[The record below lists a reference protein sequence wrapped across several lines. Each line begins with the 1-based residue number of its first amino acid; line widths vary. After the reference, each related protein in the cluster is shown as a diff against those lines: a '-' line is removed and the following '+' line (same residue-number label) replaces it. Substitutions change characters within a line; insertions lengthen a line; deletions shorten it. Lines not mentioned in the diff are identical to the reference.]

1 MNLNKTLYQIEWTP
15 FFEYFVEKQSSSFP
29 QSFDLSGLFYFADW
43 RQAQQNSQ
51 NAERLILRKIVIR
64 TRFSH
69 QNLRI
74 IRKNFLAVAC
84 AETTNDYLSQ

>member
-1 MNLNKTLYQIEWTP
+1 MNGLRFSN
-15 FFEYFVEKQSSSFP
+15 FFVEKRSSSYL
-29 QSFDLSGLFYFADW
+29 QRLDLSGLFYFAAW

-51 NAERLILRKIVIR
+51 NTEQLILRKIAIR

-69 QNLRI
+69 QNLRL

-84 AETTNDYLSQ
+84 AGTTNDYLSQ